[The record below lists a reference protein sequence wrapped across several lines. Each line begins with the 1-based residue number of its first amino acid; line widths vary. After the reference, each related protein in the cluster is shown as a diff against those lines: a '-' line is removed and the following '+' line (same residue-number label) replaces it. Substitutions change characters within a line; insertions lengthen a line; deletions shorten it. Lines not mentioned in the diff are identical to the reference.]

1 MPYSIL
7 GAIDQMEM
15 LNGVTCDNPC
25 VILTLDNILMFC
37 GNAEIPAGFDV
48 SQPFAEIPM
57 EFEPELGVIGTR
69 HVPVVIG
76 DSVGILRIEDNLL
89 YANMPGVVHLDSVC
103 VSYSGDWYTEEL
115 GNNKAQGTSELTE
128 V

>member
-15 LNGVTCDNPC
+15 LNGATCDNPC
-25 VILTLDNILMFC
+25 IILTLDNILMFC
-37 GNAEIPAGFDV
+37 DSVELPVGFDA
-48 SQPFAEIPM
+48 SQAFAEIPI
-57 EFEPELGVIGTR
+57 EFEPELGVIGNR
-69 HVPVVIG
+69 IVPVVIN
-76 DSVGILRIEDNLL
+76 SNLGILRIEDNLL
-89 YANMPGVVHLDSVC
+89 YASSAGTVHLESVC
-103 VSYSGDWYTEEL
+103 VSYTGDWYTEEL